1 MDCEI
6 TREALSAWLDGEPAV
21 PRSAEVHAHTAGCAD
36 CRNWQGAVHQL
47 ARRVQLIQIQPKADD
62 TARILEA
69 VIADRTVR
77 RRPRGWR
84 LARGWQLA
92 RGRQLVGA
100 GLAVA
105 ALAQFVIS
113 VPALVLGHGGIGI
126 PPAAARDLGAFNLA
140 LAVGFA
146 AAALRPSLARGMLP
160 VVGAATVCLIG
171 LGLINAI
178 QGVTTVL
185 SEAPHLIAV
194 VGLVLLRVAADR
206 RPTTYRHWSRR

>member
-21 PRSAEVHAHTAGCAD
+21 PRSAEVHAHIAGCAD
-36 CRNWQGAVHQL
+36 CRSWQGAVHQL
-47 ARRVQLIQIQPKADD
+47 TRRVQLMQTQPRSDD

-69 VIADRTVR
+69 VIAGRTVR
-77 RRPRGWR
+77 RRP
-84 LARGWQLA
+84 

-105 ALAQFVIS
+105 AVAQFVLSI
-113 VPALVLGHGGIGI
+113 PALVLGHIGIGV
-126 PPAAARDLGAFNLA
+126 PPQAARDLGAFNLA

-146 AAALRPSLARGMLP
+146 AAALRPALARGMLP
-160 VVGAATVCLIG
+160 LVDAATLCLVT
-171 LGLINAI
+171 LGAINAI

-185 SEAPHLIAV
+185 AEAPHLIAV
-194 VGLVLLRVAADR
+194 AGLVLLHVAAQR
-206 RPTTYRHWSRR
+206 RPTTYRNWLRR